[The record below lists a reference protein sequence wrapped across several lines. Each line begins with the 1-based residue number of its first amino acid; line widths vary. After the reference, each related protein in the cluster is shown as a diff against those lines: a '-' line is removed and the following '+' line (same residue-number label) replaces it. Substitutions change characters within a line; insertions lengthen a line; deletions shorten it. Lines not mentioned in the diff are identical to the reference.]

1 MAPVLAVSLSF
12 TCEDP
17 KARGLWNEF
26 LLVFYVGINSMR
38 CTRDFV
44 ASYCA
49 SILYSEQG
57 SSKFREIVE
66 CVSVFSVFLIK
77 FSNWCIIKS

>member
-1 MAPVLAVSLSF
+1 MGPVLAVSLSF

-17 KARGLWNEF
+17 KARSLGNEF
-26 LLVFYVGINSMR
+26 LSMFYVGINSMR

-49 SILYSEQG
+49 SILDSEQG
-57 SSKFREIVE
+57 SSKFREIVKW
-66 CVSVFSVFLIK
+66 VSEFSVFLIK
-77 FSNWCIIKS
+77 FSDWCIIKS